1 MLSHMRLRS
10 MPMYGESTTHEQTT
24 VSRHC
29 TAPSLEPQ
37 WIHQQQA
44 CTSEHME
51 RRLHHAVSCHNL
63 SACCFPGRCRVDYV
77 VPCNYRHSATRHKD
91 ATLGYVGLP
100 LNSGNHGP
108 TSGAQE
114 LNHKVGTTSWERT
127 VRSHRVVPTLRFR
140 IRAQMQARLCGPV
153 YGAAQAGFMK
163 RCSASICPHAV
174 F

>member
-1 MLSHMRLRS
+1 

-51 RRLHHAVSCHNL
+51 RRLHYAVSCHKL
-63 SACCFPGRCRVDYV
+63 SACGFPGRSRVDYF

-108 TSGAQE
+108 NSGAQQ

-153 YGAAQAGFMK
+153 YGAAQARFMK

>member
-10 MPMYGESTTHEQTT
+10 MPMYEESTTHEQTT

-29 TAPSLEPQ
+29 TGPSLETQ

-153 YGAAQAGFMK
+153 YGAAQARFMK